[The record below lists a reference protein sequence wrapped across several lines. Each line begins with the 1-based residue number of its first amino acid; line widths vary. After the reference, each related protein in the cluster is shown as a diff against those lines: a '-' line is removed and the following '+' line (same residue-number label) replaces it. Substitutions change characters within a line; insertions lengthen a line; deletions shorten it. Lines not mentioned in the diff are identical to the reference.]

1 MARAFSPTLCF
12 EILEICKVLSEQR
25 RLIVFFTARR
35 SVKRSCD
42 MVVCPSVCNVG
53 VL

>member
-12 EILEICKVLSEQR
+12 EILEICKVLSEHLADR
-25 RLIVFFTARR
+25 FFTARR